1 MSQPNG
7 RALAGLP
14 ARLCRPE
21 YTGENRCLP
30 CTAVN
35 LVIAAGLTGATAT
48 VSLPAAAAVGAVSL
62 ASIYARGYLV
72 PGTPELT
79 KRYLPERVLGWFGK
93 AEVEPTAAAD
103 PDFDVVD
110 FLGRTGV
117 LVDDADD
124 VALAPAFEAALGEAA
139 LAFGDEA
146 TVTAAAADLLAVEPD
161 RLSFAAVGDSWTR
174 RSDGGSRARRSSP
187 TSPHTRRSTSGR
199 TSGPRCRTPHG
210 AGRCRRSA
218 PAWKPV
224 PSVRATCRSGP
235 NASAPAA
242 GSTRSSRPPAPTA
255 TRGCSRPTRAPSRP
269 RSDTLSYREGGR
281 DVEGERRKLYF
292 DLFSGVQ

>member
-161 RLSFAAVGDSWTR
+161 RLSFAAVGDAWRVLFDDTTLGR
-174 RSDGGSRARRSSP
+174 WESRAAFVADLAAHATLDEWTDEWASVPNAAR
-187 TSPHTRRSTSGR
+187 GR
-199 TSGPRCRTPHG
+199 TVSAIRACLETCPVCAGDVSLGTERVSSCCREYEVV
-210 AGRCRRSA
+210 A
-218 PAWKPV
+218 
-224 PSVRATCRSGP
+224 ATCADCDARLFETD
-235 NASAPAA
+235 ARTVAA
-242 GSTRSSRPPAPTA
+242 A
-255 TRGCSRPTRAPSRP
+255 
-269 RSDTLSYREGGR
+269 E
-281 DVEGERRKLYF
+281 
-292 DLFSGVQ
+292 

>member
-62 ASIYARGYLV
+62 ASIYGRGYLV

-161 RLSFAAVGDSWTR
+161 RLSFAAVGDAWRVLFDDTTLGR
-174 RSDGGSRARRSSP
+174 WESRAAFVADLAAHATLDEWTDEWASVPNAAR
-187 TSPHTRRSTSGR
+187 GR
-199 TSGPRCRTPHG
+199 TVSAIRACLETCPVCAGDVSLGTERVSSCCREYEVV
-210 AGRCRRSA
+210 A
-218 PAWKPV
+218 
-224 PSVRATCRSGP
+224 ATCADCDARLFETD
-235 NASAPAA
+235 ARTVAA
-242 GSTRSSRPPAPTA
+242 A
-255 TRGCSRPTRAPSRP
+255 
-269 RSDTLSYREGGR
+269 E
-281 DVEGERRKLYF
+281 
-292 DLFSGVQ
+292 